1 MFLGL
6 RKQEARMTEPDSD
19 RTPEDVSGAEDA
31 TAAAGVGTPEIGTP
45 DVGTPDDARSRR
57 ESAKM
62 SACKNALSP
71 LMREVTATHLFV
83 WNVSGGGTLDV
94 TQQIR
99 TVVRI
104 LDTNLDEATSMLQSA
119 SNQFD
124 NAVRRWQSQVQQS
137 EQKLKKGGSAGKLN
151 QTKAKHNA
159 VKTRLG
165 PVQSLF
171 RTATQALRTAGL

>member
-1 MFLGL
+1 
-6 RKQEARMTEPDSD
+6 MTESDSD
-19 RTPEDVSGAEDA
+19 RSLEDVNAAENAGA
-31 TAAAGVGTPEIGTP
+31 PEEAP
-45 DVGTPDDARSRR
+45 SRR

-83 WNVSGGGTLDV
+83 WNVSGGGTLVSTKVPITDV

-171 RTATQALRTAGL
+171 RTATQALRTASLES